1 LHEPFIHQL
10 VPVLVNQMGDVFP
23 EIKSQQELIRKVIT
37 EEELA
42 FLRTLAQGIKKF
54 EKYIQ
59 GKSQTEIDGDFAF
72 ELFDTYGFPVD
83 LTQLMAKE
91 IGWNVNMDGFEKQLQ
106 KQKNR
111 SREAAVVDTSDWTVL
126 DDGNDETVFVG
137 YEATVAEVKLV
148 KYRAVE
154 SKKKKYFQLVF
165 DKTPFYA
172 EAGGQVG
179 DRGVISANGEIIT
192 IEDTQREND
201 LIIHIA
207 KKLPGDLNAVFEAK
221 VIETKRNDTARN
233 HSATHLMHAALKSV
247 LGTHVE
253 QKGSLVDSD
262 HLRFD
267 FAHFSKMSDEE
278 ISAVE
283 KMVNEKIRE
292 NIQIREYRDT
302 PMDEALKMGAT
313 ALFGEK
319 YGEKV
324 RVIAFDPSFSVE
336 LCGGIH
342 VPATGSIGF
351 FKILSESAIAA
362 GIRRIEAVTGM
373 KAEEYINSGLLKIRE
388 VGGLLKNQKDIVKGV
403 QNLIESNSSLQK
415 QISRLNHEISQRIK
429 SELKQSAEEING
441 LNFISAKVNL
451 DTAGMKDLAFA
462 LNREVER
469 LFLVL
474 GTDNGGKAGLIVMIG
489 ESLIKE
495 KDFDAG
501 KIIREIARN
510 ISGGGGGQPHFAT
523 AGGKNTDG
531 IEKALHQAR
540 EIVSMN
546 K

>member
-1 LHEPFIHQL
+1 MMEMMKPF
-10 VPVLVNQMGDVFP
+10 
-23 EIKSQQELIRKVIT
+23 
-37 EEELA
+37 
-42 FLRTLAQGIKKF
+42 
-54 EKYIQ
+54 
-59 GKSQTEIDGDFAF
+59 
-72 ELFDTYGFPVD
+72 
-83 LTQLMAKE
+83 
-91 IGWNVNMDGFEKQLQ
+91 
-106 KQKNR
+106 
-111 SREAAVVDTSDWTVL
+111 
-126 DDGNDETVFVG
+126 FVG

-351 FKILSESAIAA
+351 FKLLSESALAA

-403 QNLIESNSSLQK
+403 QKLIESNSSLQK